1 MKQQLEAAI
10 EGKHSKLTKVYK
22 ALETECQNELKTCR
36 GKELNSTAVAAA
48 AEAAAAADL
57 NPNPNQATR
66 VGSGMRLAG
75 VYSRLMRVVSTRRAT
90 QSCTD
95 PRSGA
100 EPCAALWEGRARSNA
115 RGAPVGSGPRRR
127 GAVPAD
133 PGVLWC

>member
-90 QSCTD
+90 QSCID
-95 PRSGA
+95 P
-100 EPCAALWEGRARSNA
+100 AAIHARSKTK
-115 RGAPVGSGPRRR
+115 GAPTRSSLRGR
-127 GAVPAD
+127 GAVPAAR
-133 PGVLWC
+133 